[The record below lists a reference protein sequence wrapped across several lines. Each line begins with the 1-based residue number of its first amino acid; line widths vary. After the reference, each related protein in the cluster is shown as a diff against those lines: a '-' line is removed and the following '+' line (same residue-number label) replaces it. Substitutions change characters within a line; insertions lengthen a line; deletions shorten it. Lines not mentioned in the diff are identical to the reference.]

1 MDFIENTVPR
11 MLSATTMIGNGIK
24 NLEGE
29 DLGKLEELMMDLN
42 TGRIAYAVISFG
54 GVLGIGNKLF
64 AVPWEALRLD
74 TNDHKFL
81 LDVDKDTLEGAPG
94 FNKDNWPIEPTHEW
108 LVNVY
113 SYYGHVPY
121 WKQM

>member
-1 MDFIENTVPR
+1 MDIREYTVPR
-11 MLSATTMIGNGIK
+11 VLSATTMIGDGIK
-24 NLEGE
+24 NIEGE

-64 AVPWEALRLD
+64 AVPWEALSLD
-74 TNDHKFL
+74 TDDHKFF
-81 LDVDKDTLEGAPG
+81 LDVDKDTLEDAPG
-94 FNKDNWPIEPTHEW
+94 FDKDNWPKEPTHEW

-121 WKQM
+121 WKQS